1 MRLRPISIDHKSN
14 VLNDREKALRQQ
26 EFDDTTIKDLRIDY
40 KKKLIKPY
48 DLEVRIAELEKR
60 GFKDPVKMITSSPAI
75 LGYAMENIDG
85 KIADLEKRGFKDP
98 VKMITSLPAI
108 LGYAMENIDGKIRLI
123 EQVSAQFGNGTDAA
137 PTIIE
142 RELGILSTKI
152 DKLWTLV
159 RVLCESNQQPSP
171 KDIHALLFAKLEYVV
186 LAHSKQSSEK
196 SLEECLK
203 TIKKLKKIGLTKG
216 DARSEIAALLDEDP
230 DSKTIQRYVRGYPL
244 AQNEE

>member
-60 GFKDPVKMITSSPAI
+60 GFKDPVKMITSS
-75 LGYAMENIDG
+75 
-85 KIADLEKRGFKDP
+85 
-98 VKMITSLPAI
+98 PAI